1 MLSAK
6 AKKLLQY
13 RIINE
18 HILNAEIITEERAD
32 YSKNFFIAWGQ
43 LYTEHYGNRSMY
55 KNHYIVEIVSK
66 GISDNILTTR
76 IDCGMDKSAAN
87 EIFYYYKEKMNK

>member
-6 AKKLLQY
+6 ASELLRNKTIY
-13 RIINE
+13 E

-55 KNHYIVEIVSK
+55 KSHYIVEIVSK
-66 GISDNILTTR
+66 GSFGNIKTTR
-76 IDCGMDKSAAN
+76 IDCGMDKSTAN
-87 EIFYYYKEKMNK
+87 KIFYHYKEKMNK